1 MNDKSVLVID
11 TPKCCYECDY
21 CRFHGKV
28 GYRKCLLSKG
38 EGRDFIDVQDG
49 TIDILKERHKCCP
62 LRPLPKYLGFKETE
76 TETTDWHFGDN
87 LDRADGWNACL
98 DEILGEENE

>member
-1 MNDKSVLVID
+1 MMSDKSVLVID

-62 LRPLPKYLGFKETE
+62 LRPLPEKAAVDESMLGIGFDDFNTIYYLGFNECIDKITGETE
-76 TETTDWHFGDN
+76 
-87 LDRADGWNACL
+87 
-98 DEILGEENE
+98 